1 MSTLAA
7 IGVVLA
13 VPGAPVAVAIAT
25 GFAIATNLDVVENV
39 FNDVVDTLSDPEF
52 WELFEQHRN
61 DFFSPLFEFIDD
73 AQVLIDDLMADVNE
87 IFSDIV
93 TIQHNLMQKV
103 LDRVS
108 GQISLKLT
116 ALHRAA

>member
-1 MSTLAA
+1 VVGQAANGFAALAA
-7 IGVVLA
+7 EDSNGDGI
-13 VPGAPVAVAIAT
+13 
-25 GFAIATNLDVVENV
+25 
-39 FNDVVDTLSDPEF
+39 VDTNDANWGKLRVWQDLNSDGKTDEG
-52 WELFEQHRN
+52 ELKTLEELGIAGFHV
-61 DFFSPLFEFIDD
+61 
-73 AQVLIDDLMADVNE
+73 AK
-87 IFSDIV
+87 V

>member
-1 MSTLAA
+1 MDKQTINA
-7 IGVVLA
+7 IGNVMSYYST
-13 VPGAPVAVAIAT
+13 PVGT
-25 GFAIATNLDVVENV
+25 G
-39 FNDVVDTLSDPEF
+39 
-52 WELFEQHRN
+52 
-61 DFFSPLFEFIDD
+61 PLIQNYSEG
-73 AQVLIDDLMADVNE
+73 
-87 IFSDIV
+87 V